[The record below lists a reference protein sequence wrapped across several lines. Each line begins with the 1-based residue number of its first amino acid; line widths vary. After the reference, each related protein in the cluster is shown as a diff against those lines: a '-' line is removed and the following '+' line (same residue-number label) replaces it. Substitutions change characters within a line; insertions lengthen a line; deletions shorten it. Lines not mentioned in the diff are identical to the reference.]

1 MCSSD
6 LHGGCTGVWSWRC
19 GGCGGEDVE
28 GGEHAGRDGPLGDV
42 GGDGGD
48 VDGGGDEG
56 ACRRVVDQDLHDGG
70 HRDCNSRRVGAKHL
84 RERVSLGLRWK
95 CGLVM

>member
-1 MCSSD
+1 M
-6 LHGGCTGVWSWRC
+6 
-19 GGCGGEDVE
+19 
-28 GGEHAGRDGPLGDV
+28 
-42 GGDGGD
+42 
-48 VDGGGDEG
+48 DGGGDEG

-70 HRDCNSRRVGAKHL
+70 DRDCNSRRVGAKHL